1 MNLNIYLN
9 FEGNT
14 AEVVEFYANA
24 LNLEVPKILR
34 FSDLPTTDD
43 EPFASDELKDL
54 VLHAKLKIG
63 DGSIEFSDI
72 IPGMNLVEGNNLSIA
87 VNFSRVHEIIN
98 AYNKLIVDAK
108 DVFEPLG
115 ETIWAEQYAYLV
127 DKYNI
132 PWMLTYTGNAIMG
145 EH

>member
-1 MNLNIYLN
+1 MNLSIYLN
-9 FEGNT
+9 FDGNT
-14 AEVVEFYANA
+14 AEVVEFYAKV

-43 EPFASDELKDL
+43 EPFSYEDLNDL

-63 DGSIEFSDI
+63 DGSIMFSDI
-72 IPGMNLVEGNNLSIA
+72 VPGMNLVEGNNISLT
-87 VNFSRVHEIIN
+87 VNFSREHEIIN
-98 AYNKLIVDAK
+98 AYNILIEDA
-108 DVFEPLG
+108 VSVAQPLG

-132 PWMLTYTGNAIMG
+132 PWILSFTGNAIMG
-145 EH
+145 H